1 MTTAGLLPRRF
12 HLVRGHDLVAEGVR
26 WSSGRFTLRRP
37 GHPTDRAT
45 YCANS
50 LTEALTQIG
59 DGDLQIEWIDNDP
72 HFQS

>member
-1 MTTAGLLPRRF
+1 VTTAGLLPRRF
-12 HLVRGHDLVAEGVR
+12 HVVRGYDFVAEGVR
-26 WSSGRFTLRRP
+26 WSSGRFTLHRP

-45 YCANS
+45 YCGNS

-59 DGDLQIEWIDNDP
+59 DGDLQIEWIDNDL